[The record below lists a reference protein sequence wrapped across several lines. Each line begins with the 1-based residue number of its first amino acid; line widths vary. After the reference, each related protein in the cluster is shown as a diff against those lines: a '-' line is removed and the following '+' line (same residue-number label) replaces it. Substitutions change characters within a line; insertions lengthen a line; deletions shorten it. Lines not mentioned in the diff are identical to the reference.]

1 LNKWQNLAWLG
12 KLSEMVAAGQ
22 SKIESEEIVER
33 LWNHDHT
40 IWKDSADEI
49 TNRLGWLHSPR
60 EMQEAVKEIIQ
71 FVTQIKSEGFDRALL
86 LGMGGSSLAPEVF
99 ALTFGIKS
107 GFLDL
112 HVLDSTDPDSVIN
125 ATRYSDGGKTLFIVS
140 TKSGGTIETMSFM
153 KHFYQKMIREHG
165 SEKAGSYFIAIT
177 DPGSGLETMAGEL
190 GFRKI
195 FLNDPNIGGRFS
207 ALTYFGL
214 VPAALVGI
222 DISQILVR
230 AQNAA
235 ELAHHSESPAVYLGT
250 LMGVL
255 ASAGK
260 DKLTFLIS
268 PKIKYLGA
276 WLEQLIAESSGK
288 EKKGILPVDLE
299 AVQPLEYYGMDR
311 LFVHL
316 KLKGDDNFDETVGR
330 LIDQEFPVVEFELDD
345 KYDIGAQYFMWET
358 ATAIACHFL
367 KINPFDQPNVESA
380 KILAKAKMTGYLEDG
395 NLVKPENPII
405 ANNMA
410 FITNLK
416 ENTLENILSEFLG
429 NASVG
434 DEDGKGRSYVS
445 IHAYLDSNEKVS
457 SVLHNLQ
464 SRIHRKTKMAT
475 TLGFGPR
482 FLHSTGQLHKGD
494 AGHGLFIQIVG
505 KYRTDLPV
513 PVSATDSDSQYSFG
527 ILREAQSL
535 GDREALLNEGRE
547 VLRIEIGNDHIAD
560 IEKLISAIKI

>member
-1 LNKWQNLAWLG
+1 
-12 KLSEMVAAGQ
+12 
-22 SKIESEEIVER
+22 
-33 LWNHDHT
+33 
-40 IWKDSADEI
+40 
-49 TNRLGWLHSPR
+49 
-60 EMQEAVKEIIQ
+60 
-71 FVTQIKSEGFDRALL
+71 
-86 LGMGGSSLAPEVF
+86 
-99 ALTFGIKS
+99 
-107 GFLDL
+107 
-112 HVLDSTDPDSVIN
+112 
-125 ATRYSDGGKTLFIVS
+125 
-140 TKSGGTIETMSFM
+140 MSFM